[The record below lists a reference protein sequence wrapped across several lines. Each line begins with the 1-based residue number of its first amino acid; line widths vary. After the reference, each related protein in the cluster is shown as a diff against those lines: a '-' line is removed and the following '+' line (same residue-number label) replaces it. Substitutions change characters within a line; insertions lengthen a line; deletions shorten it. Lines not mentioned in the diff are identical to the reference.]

1 MERATARKPGFGP
14 ETNAP
19 QDRPEGI
26 SGLLRNRSFKY
37 LWIAGSLSGT
47 IRWLETLAI
56 AVFVLEQTNSA
67 FMVALTLF
75 FRMFPMFLFGAFT
88 GVIADRINRKKLMV
102 GGMFILAINSTVMGV
117 LAITDVIEVWHVMV
131 GIFLSGTVWSSEF
144 PVRRTMMGEV
154 VGMERVGIAM
164 GVDAATVN
172 FTRMVGPFLGGL
184 LFQFLDLQG
193 VYFVGTGFYLLAFL
207 SASTV
212 GYTPTKLASTG
223 LGFFGTMKGGI
234 SYIRSRRAIV
244 GILVVTI
251 IVNIF
256 GFPYTSM
263 VAVIGKE
270 DLHLNA
276 ILIGILASSEGLGAL
291 IASLLI
297 ATRARLHQHTRIYIY
312 GSFLFMITVLLFS
325 LSPWFALSLLLV
337 FLSGLGIAGFG
348 TMQSI
353 LMMMSA
359 PPELRSRVMGVLSV
373 SIGTGPLGVLHL
385 GALASWLGAATAV
398 SIIGVEGLI
407 ALTIA
412 VLIWPE
418 LRRATDIRPPAVES
432 TQASPKM

>member
-1 MERATARKPGFGP
+1 MERATGREPGQNP
-14 ETNAP
+14 EAAAP
-19 QDRPEGI
+19 SDHPYGI
-26 SGLLRNRSFKY
+26 AALLRNRSFRF
-37 LWIAGSLSGT
+37 LWLAGSLSGT

-56 AVFVLEQTNSA
+56 AVFILEQTNSA

-102 GGMFILAINSTVMGV
+102 GGMFILAVNSSVMGV
-117 LAITDVIEVWHVMV
+117 LAITGAIEVWHVMV

-154 VGMERVGIAM
+154 VGMERVNIAM

-172 FTRMVGPFLGGL
+172 FTRMVGPFFGGV
-184 LFQFLDLQG
+184 LFELMDLQG

-207 SASTV
+207 SALTV
-212 GYTPTKLASTG
+212 SYTPTRLASTD
-223 LGFFGTMKGGI
+223 LGFFKTMTGGL
-234 SYIRSRRAIV
+234 SYIRSRRPIV

-251 IVNIF
+251 MVNIW

-276 ILIGILASSEGLGAL
+276 ILIGVLASSEGLGAL

-297 ATRARLHQHTRIYIY
+297 ATRARLHQYTRIYIY
-312 GSFLFMITVLLFS
+312 GSFIFLVTVLLFS
-325 LSPWFALSLLLV
+325 LSPWFALSLPLIFV
-337 FLSGLGIAGFG
+337 GGLGLAGFA
-348 TMQSI
+348 TMQST
-353 LMMMSA
+353 LMMISA

-385 GALASWLGAATAV
+385 GGLASWLGAATAV
-398 SIIGVEGLI
+398 SIIGIEGLI

-418 LRRATDIRPPAVES
+418 LRRATDIRPSADS
-432 TQASPKM
+432 

>member
-1 MERATARKPGFGP
+1 MERASAREPGQNP
-14 ETNAP
+14 ETAVP
-19 QDRPEGI
+19 PDQPYGI
-26 SGLLRNRSFKY
+26 AALLRNRSFRF

-56 AVFVLEQTNSA
+56 AVFILEQTNSA

-102 GGMFILAINSTVMGV
+102 GGMFILALNSTVMGV

-172 FTRMVGPFLGGL
+172 FTRMVGPFLGGV
-184 LFQFLDLQG
+184 LFELLDLEG

-207 SASTV
+207 SASIV
-212 GYTPTKLASTG
+212 GYTPTRLASTG

-234 SYIRSRRAIV
+234 SYIRSRRTVV
-244 GILVVTI
+244 GILAVTI
-251 IVNIF
+251 LINIF

-263 VAVIGKE
+263 IAVIGKE

-297 ATRARLHQHTRIYIY
+297 ATRAKLLQYTRIYLY
-312 GSFLFMITVLLFS
+312 GSFLFLVTVLLFS
-325 LSPWFALSLLLV
+325 LSPWFALSLLLI
-337 FLSGLGIAGFG
+337 FLGGLGIAAFG
-348 TMQSI
+348 TMQST
-353 LMMMSA
+353 LMMLST

-398 SIIGVEGLI
+398 SIIGIEGVITLPI
-407 ALTIA
+407 AIL
-412 VLIWPE
+412 VWPE
-418 LRRATDIRPPAVES
+418 LRRATDIRPLAGES
-432 TQASPKM
+432 TQASPTI

>member
-1 MERATARKPGFGP
+1 MERAPTRDSGQTPASAAPP
-14 ETNAP
+14 EQP
-19 QDRPEGI
+19 YGI
-26 SGLLRNRSFKY
+26 GTLLSNRSFKY

-56 AVFVLEQTNSA
+56 AVFVLEETNSA
-67 FMVALTLF
+67 FLVALTLF

-102 GGMFILAINSTVMGV
+102 GGMFILTVTSVVMGV
-117 LAITDVIEVWHVMV
+117 LALTGVIEVWHAML

-154 VGMERVGIAM
+154 VGMEHVGIAM

-172 FTRMVGPFLGGL
+172 FTRMIGPFLGGV
-184 LFQFLDLQG
+184 LFTTLDLQG
-193 VYFVGTGFYLLAFL
+193 VYFVGAAFYFLAFL
-207 SASTV
+207 SALNV
-212 GYTPTKLASTG
+212 GYTPTKIASTG
-223 LGFFGTMKGGI
+223 LGFFTTMKGGLT
-234 SYIRSRRAIV
+234 YIRSRRPIV

-251 IVNIF
+251 LVNIW

-276 ILIGILASSEGLGAL
+276 ILIGVLASSEGLGAL

-297 ATRARLHQHTRIYIY
+297 ATRANILQYTRIYLY
-312 GSFLFMITVLLFS
+312 GSFLFLITILAFS
-325 LSPWFALSLLLV
+325 FSPWFALSLPLV
-337 FLSGLGIAGFG
+337 FLGGLGIAGFA
-348 TMQSI
+348 TMQSTLI
-353 LMMMSA
+353 MISA

-385 GALASWLGAATAV
+385 GGLASWLGAATAV

-418 LRRATDIRPPAVES
+418 LRRATDIRPPAD
-432 TQASPKM
+432 